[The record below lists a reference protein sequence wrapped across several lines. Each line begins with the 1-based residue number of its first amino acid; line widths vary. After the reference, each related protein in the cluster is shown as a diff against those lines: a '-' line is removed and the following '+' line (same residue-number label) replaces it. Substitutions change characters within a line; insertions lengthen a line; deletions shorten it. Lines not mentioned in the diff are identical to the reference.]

1 MRTLRRLKF
10 MSSPSLS
17 DLGKREPAAAAD
29 ERGTQQRRACA
40 NATWNSIHN
49 GVIAVFQRKGL
60 PDQELFSLN
69 EGVRQLLKTELG
81 SFFTEYLQNQL
92 LTKGMVILRDKI
104 RFYEGQKLLDSLAET
119 WDFFF
124 SDVLPMLQ
132 AIFYPVQGK
141 EPSVRQLA
149 LLHFRNAI
157 TLSVKLEDAL
167 ARAHARVPPA
177 IVQMLLVLQ
186 GVHESRGVTE
196 DYLRLETLVQ
206 KVVSP
211 YLGTYGLH
219 SSEGP
224 FTHSCILELQRDK
237 AAAAAVLGAVRKR
250 PSVVPM
256 AGQDPALSTSHPF
269 YDVARHGILQ
279 VAGDDRFGR
288 RVVTFSC
295 CRMPP
300 SHELDHQRLLEYKKN
315 LKALY
320 VVHPTSFIKVLWN
333 ILKPLISHKFGK
345 KVIYFNYLSE
355 LHEHLKYDQL
365 VIPPEVLRYDEKL
378 QSLHEGRTP
387 PPTKTPPPRPPLP
400 TQQFGVSL
408 QYLKDKNQGE
418 LIPPVLRFTVTY
430 LREKG
435 LRTEGLFRRSAS
447 AQTVREIQRL
457 YNQGKPVNFDDYG
470 DIHIPA
476 VILKTF
482 LRELPQ
488 PLLTFQAYE
497 QILGITCVES
507 SLRVTRCRQIL
518 RSLPDHNYVV
528 LCYLMGFLHAVS
540 RESIFN
546 KMNSSNLACVFGL
559 NLIWP
564 SQGVSSLSALVPLNM
579 FTELLIEYYE
589 KIFSTPEAPGERG
602 LAPWEQGSRAAPLQ
616 EAVPRTQATGLTKPT
631 LPPSPL
637 MAARRR
643 L

>member
-1 MRTLRRLKF
+1 MRTLRRFKF

-104 RFYEGQKLLDSLAET
+104 RFYE
-119 WDFFF
+119 
-124 SDVLPMLQ
+124 
-132 AIFYPVQGK
+132 
-141 EPSVRQLA
+141 
-149 LLHFRNAI
+149 
-157 TLSVKLEDAL
+157 
-167 ARAHARVPPA
+167 
-177 IVQMLLVLQ
+177 
-186 GVHESRGVTE
+186 
-196 DYLRLETLVQ
+196 
-206 KVVSP
+206 
-211 YLGTYGLH
+211 
-219 SSEGP
+219 
-224 FTHSCILELQRDK
+224 ELQRDE
-237 AAAAAVLGAVRKR
+237 AAAAVLGAVRRR

-300 SHELDHQRLLEYKKN
+300 SHELDHQRLLEYLKYTLDQYVENDYTIVYFHYGLNSRNKPSLGWLQSAYKEFDRKYKKN

-333 ILKPLISHKFGK
+333 IFKPLISHKFGK
-345 KVIYFNYLSE
+345 KVTYFNYLSE

-365 VIPPEVLRYDEKL
+365 IIPPEVLRYDEKL
-378 QSLHEGRTP
+378 QSLHEGRMP

-430 LREKG
+430 LRQKG

-447 AQTVREIQRL
+447 VQTVREIQRL

-497 QILGITCVES
+497 QILGIT
-507 SLRVTRCRQIL
+507 
-518 RSLPDHNYVV
+518 
-528 LCYLMGFLHAVS
+528 
-540 RESIFN
+540 
-546 KMNSSNLACVFGL
+546 
-559 NLIWP
+559 W
-564 SQGVSSLSALVPLNM
+564 SA
-579 FTELLIEYYE
+579 
-589 KIFSTPEAPGERG
+589 
-602 LAPWEQGSRAAPLQ
+602 Q
-616 EAVPRTQATGLTKPT
+616 
-631 LPPSPL
+631 
-637 MAARRR
+637 
-643 L
+643 